1 MIEAGSP
8 DLAARGAREITQP
21 DPTTSTPTVMAGT
34 RRARV
39 RRVSFY
45 AALGWLALVLML
57 AILAP
62 VLPIAHYAVP
72 VGPPRLGVG
81 WRWPEFLGTD
91 PFGRSVLSRIIY
103 GSRQSLLIAVAAVA
117 GAFTVGGIVGTLA
130 GYRAGTTDRVVSVV
144 VDAFLALPPIMV
156 LLALTAALRP
166 GTTTLIIA
174 LGAIVTPGV
183 IRVSR
188 AQALNFSQRDY
199 VHAARVMGAT
209 HGRIIR
215 RFIAPS
221 LWQPLS
227 TFAVIQL
234 SLVMIAEG
242 SLSFL
247 GLGVPLP
254 KPSWGEMIATGQ
266 GELPERLNLV
276 VVPGAMFVLTV
287 ISLNI
292 IGEYA
297 RRRDR
302 RTSKIS

>member
-8 DLAARGAREITQP
+8 ELAVAGARDINQP
-21 DPTTSTPTVMAGT
+21 DPAMSTPVVMAGT
-34 RRARV
+34 RRAKA
-39 RRVSFY
+39 RRVSFF
-45 AALGWLALVLML
+45 AALGWLALVLLL

-62 VLPIAHYAVP
+62 VLPIADYAVP

-81 WRWPEFLGTD
+81 ARWPEFLGTD
-91 PFGRSVLSRIIY
+91 PFGRSVLSRIVY

-117 GAFTVGGIVGTLA
+117 GAFTVGGIIGTLA
-130 GYRAGTTDRVVSVV
+130 GYLGGATDRVVSII
-144 VDAFLALPPIMV
+144 VDSFLALPPIMV

-166 GTTTLIIA
+166 GTTTLIIS

-183 IRVSR
+183 IRVAR

-199 VHAARVMGAT
+199 IHAARVMGAT

-221 LWQPLS
+221 LLQPLS

-266 GELPERLNLV
+266 GQLPDRLNLV
-276 VVPGAMFVLTV
+276 FVPGAMFVLTV

-292 IGEYA
+292 VGEHA

-302 RTSKIS
+302 RTSKLN

>member
-1 MIEAGSP
+1 
-8 DLAARGAREITQP
+8 
-21 DPTTSTPTVMAGT
+21 
-34 RRARV
+34 
-39 RRVSFY
+39 
-45 AALGWLALVLML
+45 
-57 AILAP
+57 
-62 VLPIAHYAVP
+62 
-72 VGPPRLGVG
+72 
-81 WRWPEFLGTD
+81 
-91 PFGRSVLSRIIY
+91 
-103 GSRQSLLIAVAAVA
+103 
-117 GAFTVGGIVGTLA
+117 
-130 GYRAGTTDRVVSVV
+130 
-144 VDAFLALPPIMV
+144 
-156 LLALTAALRP
+156 
-166 GTTTLIIA
+166 
-174 LGAIVTPGV
+174 
-183 IRVSR
+183 
-188 AQALNFSQRDY
+188 
-199 VHAARVMGAT
+199 MGAT